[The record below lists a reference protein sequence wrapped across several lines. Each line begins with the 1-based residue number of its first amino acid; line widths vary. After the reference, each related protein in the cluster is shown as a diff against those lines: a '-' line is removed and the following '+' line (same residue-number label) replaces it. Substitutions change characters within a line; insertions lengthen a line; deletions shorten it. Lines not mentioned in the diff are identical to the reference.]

1 MLHRTRIIFFWLSL
15 LFTVICCHN
24 KDEKLQVVGFIEHR
38 DFAGSKVKVSQ
49 TFSGLHVTIGC
60 RSTDGKIRTMG
71 SSEIDEEEK
80 FRVFLPQE
88 TVKDGVINKDC
99 YAQVHSA
106 SDSSC
111 PLSHSQNPS
120 NINFRYKSK
129 HKNTISHSQVL
140 NFSPITCT
148 SKFLWPFHKPKWL
161 PILPPQIEY
170 RPPRPTILTPKSTL
184 SPSFSPSSQPISTF
198 SPPLPQPEDV
208 PPAFSPAYDA
218 PLPDSDTP
226 VPVSTHLSPFPSPK
240 HLPHKNYPPAFS
252 SPPIPKSKQPSSP
265 KLKDLSS
272 APAPSYYTPATPLP
286 DESLPP
292 GSSPPHNLGF
302 SPAPTPNFD
311 TPASTP
317 PEEALPSRLSPPPL
331 ANNNIPFPP
340 HVPSFR
346 IPQPPPIPT
355 VNRPSPPAL

>member
-1 MLHRTRIIFFWLSL
+1 MSCMHY
-15 LFTVICCHN
+15 
-24 KDEKLQVVGFIEHR
+24 
-38 DFAGSKVKVSQ
+38 A
-49 TFSGLHVTIGC
+49 GLHVTIGC

-71 SSEIDEEEK
+71 SSELSQEEK

-88 TVKDGVINKDC
+88 TVKDGVIKKDC

-111 PLSHSQNPS
+111 PLSNSENTS
-120 NINFRYKSK
+120 NIIFQYKSK
-129 HKNTISHSQVL
+129 NKNTISHSAVL

-161 PILPPQIEY
+161 PILPPQVEY
-170 RPPRPTILTPKSTL
+170 RPPRPTILTPKTTL
-184 SPSFSPSSQPISTF
+184 SPSFSPTGQPISTL

-208 PPAFSPAYDA
+208 PPAFSPAYDN
-218 PLPDSDTP
+218 PLPDTP
-226 VPVSTHLSPFPSPK
+226 VPVYMQPSPFPAPK
-240 HLPHKNYPPAFS
+240 HLPHKHYPPAFS
-252 SPPIPKSKQPSSP
+252 SPPIPKSKQPSLP
-265 KLKDLSS
+265 KLKDLSP
-272 APAPSYYTPATPLP
+272 APAPSFYTPASPLP

-292 GSSPPHNLGF
+292 GHSPPGNLGF
-302 SPAPTPNFD
+302 SSATTPSFD
-311 TPASTP
+311 KPASP
-317 PEEALPSRLSPPPL
+317 PSDDDALPSGLSPSPL
-331 ANNNIPFPP
+331 ANNIPVPP